1 VTEATVQL
9 HNHRRGG
16 VGGGARSRG
25 VPVGL
30 SYEYFGMSPVER
42 PSEVLRK
49 PEPGPLWPW
58 VKVVSYVEL
67 VLFAGLMFVWLAPG
81 FDRETFYFGLSHG
94 IGFIVLALLI
104 WVAVLRHEAPYTL
117 LAATLTPAGPVGA
130 VIGVAW
136 LERREPNYRDDAR
149 RQQPSAEAAR
159 TKPG

>member
-1 VTEATVQL
+1 LGAL
-9 HNHRRGG
+9 CALKSALDGLGRRRWRFAINALAMIAG
-16 VGGGARSRG
+16 
-25 VPVGL
+25 
-30 SYEYFGMSPVER
+30 ER

-49 PEPGPLWPW
+49 PEPGALWPW
-58 VKVVSYVEL
+58 VKIVSYVEL

-130 VIGVAW
+130 VIGIAW
-136 LERREPNYRDDAR
+136 LEHREPNYRDDAHR
-149 RQQPSAEAAR
+149 GQPNAAK